1 MLNAIYAVFLFGLF
15 VNNLIAMVL
24 ISATQ
29 GEYPI
34 TDYWTL
40 AARNPA
46 CGAGSRTWK
55 TREREEGRERG
66 RGSLA

>member
-1 MLNAIYAVFLFGLF
+1 MLNTIYAVFLFGLF

-40 AARNPA
+40 AERNPA
-46 CGAGSRTWK
+46 MP
-55 TREREEGRERG
+55 GRK
-66 RGSLA
+66 AI